1 MTTYI
6 AYAIACAFPLMLIA
20 VFICDG
26 SKTNNPTFYSGNY
39 SQDLTNSITIKSG
52 NPAKQKTGRKMT
64 DQEIIDMFDSTNIT
78 LARLALI
85 SGRTVPQLK
94 KLLMGA

>member
-1 MTTYI
+1 
-6 AYAIACAFPLMLIA
+6 
-20 VFICDG
+20 
-26 SKTNNPTFYSGNY
+26 
-39 SQDLTNSITIKSG
+39 LTSSITIKSG
-52 NPAKQKTGRKMT
+52 NPAKQKTGRNMT

-94 KLLMGA
+94 KLLMGV